1 MIHLDTSFLIPALVR
16 DTQQDQQVRNWISQG
31 ETIVISAVA
40 WTEFLCGPLS
50 PRDLS
55 AALRIVEQ
63 HLEFTTERAVIAAGL
78 FNATGR
84 RRRMMV
90 DCMIAATAIAEGA
103 PLATVNSGDFDR
115 FTEHGLL
122 LA

>member
-1 MIHLDTSFLIPALVR
+1 MIHLDTSFLIPAVR
-16 DTQQDQQVRNWISQG
+16 LNTPESRRLDVWVGDG
-31 ETIVISAVA
+31 EAIVISAVA

-50 PRDLS
+50 RSDLNS
-55 AALRIVEQ
+55 ALRIAERY
-63 HLEFTTERAVIAAGL
+63 LEFTAEHSAIAARL

-90 DCMIAATAIAEGA
+90 DCMIAAVAIADDA
-103 PLATVNSGDFDR
+103 PLATANSGDFGR

>member
-1 MIHLDTSFLIPALVR
+1 MIHLDTSFLIPTLMP
-16 DTQQDQQVRNWISQG
+16 DTQQDRQVRNWISQG

-63 HLEFTTERAVIAAGL
+63 YLEFTTEHAIIAARL

-90 DCMIAATAIAEGA
+90 DCMIAATAIAGGA
-103 PLATVNSGDFDR
+103 LLATANASDFGR

>member
-1 MIHLDTSFLIPALVR
+1 MIYLGTSFLIPALVR

-31 ETIVISAVA
+31 ETIAISAVA
-40 WTEFLCGPLS
+40 CTEFLCGPLS

-63 HLEFTTERAVIAAGL
+63 HLEFTTEHAAIAPRL
-78 FNATGR
+78 FNATDR

-90 DCMIAATAIAEGA
+90 DCMIAATAVADGA
-103 PLATVNSGDFDR
+103 QMATVNSGDFDR
-115 FTEHGLL
+115 FTERGLR